1 MGPAASS
8 VHHTWVSVA
17 EVVGIFIIAF
27 IAIVV
32 VGNLLDRGADALR
45 WWLLQRGRRRAENSE
60 RRSWWRRLFGA

>member
-8 VHHTWVSVA
+8 VHHTWVAVA

-32 VGNLLDRGADALR
+32 VGHLLDQGADALR
-45 WWLLQRGRRRAENSE
+45 WLLQRGRRAETSE
-60 RRSWWRRLFGA
+60 RRSWWSRIFGA